1 MNTEEIPKPHNADA
15 DPVKLWGRLPLSGKR
30 ALSAPAGSAG
40 VLVTACAPGKPDAT
54 RETQRRGEGRETDLQ
69 PVTRE
74 GRNGA
79 QLGVG
84 EAHSTEGN
92 RVTPVEGRGLSLGTR
107 QEEMTAGRLAKAYQL
122 HLRSENLRQPC
133 VPKRRE
139 RITLVGESM
148 NHLSESRMREIRLS
162 GLMRGGRRNGH
173 WSWRPLNPSPPAH
186 STIGEPANRG

>member
-54 RETQRRGEGRETDLQ
+54 RETQRRGESRRG
-69 PVTRE
+69 PSPTRE

-139 RITLVGESM
+139 RRAIGSTACTIKSAAKKCCDGLGNAAVKTADRPESTGKA
-148 NHLSESRMREIRLS
+148 SSRSKVQE
-162 GLMRGGRRNGH
+162 
-173 WSWRPLNPSPPAH
+173 
-186 STIGEPANRG
+186 